1 LIVLTHVLHSVG
13 YEEVVLANPEKALK
27 LDCWLIL
34 LEHVFA
40 PEGSAFHLQQMVA
53 PFLTIVGCWEWL

>member
-1 LIVLTHVLHSVG
+1 MLHSVG

-27 LDCWLIL
+27 LDCCLVL

-40 PEGSAFHLQQMVA
+40 PEGSAFHLQQMVG
-53 PFLTIVGCWEWL
+53 PFLNIVGC